1 MLSDHTLRIYPDPI
15 LREETQTIESFDE
28 FFDAFIDELKNFMI
42 EYDGVGL
49 AAPQIGESLKVAVI
63 FYEEKFYVLVNPVIK
78 YKEGEQRDQEG
89 CLSFPGI
96 FEDVTR
102 PYRVTVEAQDEKG
115 VLYTVEAEG
124 FLARA
129 MCHEI
134 DHLNGRLMIDHLSPM
149 KREMIK
155 KKLSKMRREDNDS

>member
-1 MLSDHTLRIYPDPI
+1 MLSDHTLRVYPDPV
-15 LREETQTIESFDE
+15 LREETEAIELFDDSFA
-28 FFDAFIDELKNFMI
+28 AFVDELKNFMI

-63 FYEEKFYVLVNPVIK
+63 IYEEKFYVLVNPVIK
-78 YKEGEQRDQEG
+78 TRDGEQRDQEG

-102 PYRVTVEAQDEKG
+102 PYRVTVEAQDERG
-115 VLYTVEAEG
+115 LRYTVEAEG

-134 DHLNGRLMIDHLSPM
+134 DHLNGKLMIDHLSPM

-155 KKLSKMRREDNDS
+155 KKLLKMKKGDIES

>member
-1 MLSDHTLRIYPDPI
+1 MLSDYTLRIYPDPI
-15 LREETQTIESFDE
+15 LREETRTIELFDE
-28 FFDAFIDELKNFMI
+28 SLSAFIDELKKFMI

-63 FYEEKFYVLVNPVIK
+63 FYEEKYYVLINPVIK
-78 YKEGEQRDQEG
+78 AKDGEQRDQEG

-115 VLYTVEAEG
+115 VPYSIEAEG

-134 DHLNGRLMIDHLSPM
+134 DHLNGKLMIDHLSPM
-149 KREMIK
+149 KRDMIK
-155 KKLSKMRREDNDS
+155 KKLSKMRREENDS

>member
-1 MLSDHTLRIYPDPI
+1 MSDSILRVYPDPI
-15 LREETQTIESFDE
+15 LRRQSESVSVFDE
-28 FFDAFIDELKNFMI
+28 NLTGFVERLKDFMI

-49 AAPQIGESLKVAVI
+49 AAPQIGENIRVAVI
-63 FYEEKFYVLVNPVIK
+63 FYEENLYVLINPEIK
-78 YKEGEQRDQEG
+78 EADGEQIGQEG

-96 FEDVTR
+96 FEDIAR
-102 PYRVTVEAQDEKG
+102 PSRVVVDAQDEKG
-115 VLYTVEAEG
+115 NKYRIEATD

-134 DHLNGRLMIDHLSPM
+134 DHLNGKLMIDYLSPM

-155 KKLSKMRREDNDS
+155 KKLIKSKKEDRAIE